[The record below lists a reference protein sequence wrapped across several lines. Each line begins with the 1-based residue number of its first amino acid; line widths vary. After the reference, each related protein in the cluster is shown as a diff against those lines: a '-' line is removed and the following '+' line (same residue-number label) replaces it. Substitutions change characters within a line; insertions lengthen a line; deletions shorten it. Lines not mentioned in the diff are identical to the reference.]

1 MADIN
6 ILIVSENPLA
16 RMGLVALLSGQAGV
30 HIVGQTDGGA
40 GLPDELE
47 MYRPDVLIW
56 DWGWNRTLELPA
68 NIPVIALLRESA
80 QAADAW
86 AAGARGLLPGSAEAE
101 SIAAAALA
109 AAQGLAVLEPE
120 LAGALLP
127 NPTRSDTPLEAL
139 TAREMEVLQ
148 LLAEGLPNKLIAA
161 RLGITDHTVKFHVN
175 AIMSK
180 LGVQSRTEAVVRAT
194 RSGLIIL

>member
-16 RMGLVALLSGQAGV
+16 RMGLFALLSEQAGV
-30 HIVGQTDGGA
+30 RIVGQTDGGA

-47 MYRPDVLIW
+47 VYRPDVLIW

-101 SIAAAALA
+101 RIAAAALA